1 MQKIYMTSGLRGF
14 YSGLTPH
21 LISQLPAGS
30 FNVMSYNL
38 LRKIF
43 VSDYDVEHPSI
54 YKFMMIGGFASLVTN
69 ASIYPLS
76 LLTSRLIMINK
87 DIKDLAKKTKTH
99 QLIKSIY

>member
-1 MQKIYMTSGLRGF
+1 MTSGFKGF

-21 LISQLPAGS
+21 LISHLPAGS

-38 LRKIF
+38 LRKFFI
-43 VSDYDVEHPSI
+43 SDNDFDHPSI